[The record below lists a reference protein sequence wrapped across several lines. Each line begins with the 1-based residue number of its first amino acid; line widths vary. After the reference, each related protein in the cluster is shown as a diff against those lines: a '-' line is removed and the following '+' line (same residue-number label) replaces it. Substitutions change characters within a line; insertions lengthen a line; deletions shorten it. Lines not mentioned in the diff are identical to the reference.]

1 MLIYNCQEENN
12 KKENLKMREYVLTRA
27 NEAVFISDYE
37 YTWYIDGELMG
48 TGLIED
54 PKDWIKDLIEIGFEM
69 AEG

>member
-1 MLIYNCQEENN
+1 
-12 KKENLKMREYVLTRA
+12 MREYVLTRA